1 MPFPCDGPLA
11 ISPAVRRT
19 LVVIEAA
26 LIFLDDARRFEE
38 AQGER
43 HATAP
48 LPDRI
53 GPYQGSGSGV
63 STAKGFA
70 SGYEYIVSLKYKRIA
85 FLLRSRRAGKSR
97 RSKLILSSE
106 DRAKLEQLA
115 RSRAARHREA

>member
-1 MPFPCDGPLA
+1 MGLAGWLLRAGYGCPASVPFPCDGPLA

-70 SGYEYIVSLKYKRIA
+70 SGYEYIVSLKYNVTIMFSA
-85 FLLRSRRAGKSR
+85 MLMACPVYHVIQHWF
-97 RSKLILSSE
+97 
-106 DRAKLEQLA
+106 
-115 RSRAARHREA
+115 